1 MRKKDL
7 RMAETIE
14 VKPQP
19 GPQTDFLAT
28 SADIAIYGGAA
39 GGGKTWALLME
50 AIRYQEKV
58 ANFMAVFFR
67 RTTPQIKN
75 PGGLWDESVA
85 LYTGFAKPRQQGLEW
100 IFPMGGRVKMAHMEY
115 EANAHDWQGSQVPLI
130 CFDELTHFTERQF
143 WYLFSRN
150 RSTTGVPAYIR
161 ASCNPDPDSWVA
173 GFIEWW
179 IDQDTGYA
187 IPERSGVVRWFVRI
201 GEKIEWDD
209 SREALIQRFPILLP
223 KSVTFIPS
231 KLSDNRILMRKDP
244 GYLANLMAL
253 GRVERERLLNGNWRV
268 RAQAGSY
275 FPRHL
280 VGTID
285 AVPTDVIRWVR
296 RWDLAATEVS
306 EKNPSPDATAGVL
319 MGLRR
324 NGRVVIADGIHM
336 RRNAHIVRDAIK
348 STAMRD
354 KSMYPALTTVV
365 PQDPGQAGKDQA
377 ASYIA
382 FLAGYKAKAIRETG
396 PKETRAEPLS
406 AQWQAGNVDLVAGPW
421 NRDYLQEMEGF
432 PDADHDDYVDAS
444 SGAYYEMV
452 SNVSDYER
460 RRALAA

>member
-1 MRKKDL
+1 
-7 RMAETIE
+7 
-14 VKPQP
+14 
-19 GPQTDFLAT
+19 
-28 SADIAIYGGAA
+28 
-39 GGGKTWALLME
+39 
-50 AIRYQEKV
+50 
-58 ANFMAVFFR
+58 
-67 RTTPQIKN
+67 
-75 PGGLWDESVA
+75 
-85 LYTGFAKPRQQGLEW
+85 
-100 IFPMGGRVKMAHMEY
+100 
-115 EANAHDWQGSQVPLI
+115 
-130 CFDELTHFTERQF
+130 
-143 WYLFSRN
+143 
-150 RSTTGVPAYIR
+150 
-161 ASCNPDPDSWVA
+161 
-173 GFIEWW
+173 
-179 IDQDTGYA
+179 
-187 IPERSGVVRWFVRI
+187 
-201 GEKIEWDD
+201 
-209 SREALIQRFPILLP
+209 
-223 KSVTFIPS
+223 
-231 KLSDNRILMRKDP
+231 MRKDP

-421 NRDYLQEMEGF
+421 NREYLQEMEGF